1 MKKKTLFILL
11 SALLWFTPILSAAFA
26 EIPESVSVSNGSEQ
40 MFTCEDYEYN
50 LLEDGTAEITK
61 YTGNEEVLV
70 VPDELDGYRVTV
82 IGDNAFYSCQTL
94 TGVIIPDSVA
104 SIGIA
109 AFCSCEN
116 LTWITLPD
124 SVISIGSGAF
134 GNCNS
139 LTAITLPDR
148 LTSIE
153 DYIFFGCISLNSINL
168 PNSVK
173 SIGYCAFSFCTHL
186 DVITLPGS
194 LTAIDDWAFW
204 ACNRLSEI
212 TLPDSLTKIGECAFN
227 SCICLDKIFIP
238 ENVTNIGNYAFSD
251 CGSITL
257 IVYEG
262 SYAEEY
268 CAQNDLNY
276 QYFPYETT
284 SEEGDAETDYF
295 RMRSRKL
302 ASERYPEIDLSQ
314 HKEDVSI
321 MESKL
326 FNKRYVMVSYL
337 SSIFECGEGGPMFFY
352 DAETKELISSGLQY

>member
-1 MKKKTLFILL
+1 MNKPTFI
-11 SALLWFTPILSAAFA
+11 SALVTALLLMTACACA
-26 EIPESVSVSNGSEQ
+26 EPFIFG
-40 MFTCEDYEYN
+40 DYEYS

-70 VPDELDGYRVTV
+70 VPDELDGYRVTA
-82 IGDNAFYSCQTL
+82 IGTTAFYSCQTL
-94 TGVIIPDSVA
+94 TGVI
-104 SIGIA
+104 
-109 AFCSCEN
+109 
-116 LTWITLPD
+116 LPD
-124 SVISIGSGAF
+124 SVTSIGSGAF

-139 LTAITLPDR
+139 LTAITLPNR

-153 DYIFFGCISLNSINL
+153 DYIFFGCVSLNSITL

-186 DVITLPGS
+186 DAITLPGS

-212 TLPDSLTKIGECAFN
+212 TLPDSLTKIGEWAFN

-284 SEEGDAETDYF
+284 SEEGDAETEYF
-295 RMRSRKL
+295 RMRSGKL
-302 ASERYPEIDLSQ
+302 AAEMHPETDLSQ
-314 HKEDVSI
+314 I
-321 MESKL
+321 
-326 FNKRYVMVSYL
+326 
-337 SSIFECGEGGPMFFY
+337 
-352 DAETKELISSGLQY
+352 